1 MASPLIYK
9 TSMAFLL
16 QSPFLTRTPLTLT
29 NFSTS
34 RRTLSTV
41 LLSAPCFLSSPGR
54 GLCLEFK
61 FVAPDLTVEEARP
74 RARIHAQEL
83 VELKDLIQLESWKEA
98 QKSLRS
104 SASSLRQELYTII
117 QSMPGSRRPQLRKLY
132 SDLFNSVTRLD
143 YAARS
148 KDAGRVQEC
157 YNQIVAALDNI
168 YAIIQ

>member
-132 SDLFNSVTRLD
+132 SDLFNSVTR
-143 YAARS
+143 A
-148 KDAGRVQEC
+148 
-157 YNQIVAALDNI
+157 
-168 YAIIQ
+168 

>member
-1 MASPLIYK
+1 MAS
-9 TSMAFLL
+9 LL
-16 QSPFLTRTPLTLT
+16 QSPFFPGTPPTLANLSTR
-29 NFSTS
+29 
-34 RRTLSTV
+34 RRTVSTI
-41 LLSAPCFLSSPGR
+41 LLSAPCLLSSPGR
-54 GLCLEFK
+54 GQCLEFK

-83 VELKDLIQLESWKEA
+83 VELRDLIQLESWKEA

-117 QSMPGSRRPQLRKLY
+117 QSMPGNRRPQLRKLY

-148 KDAGRVQEC
+148 KDSARALEC
-157 YNQIVAALDNI
+157 YNNIVASLDNI
-168 YAIIQ
+168 YSIIQ